1 MRRNFMRRNLMTVDE
16 FKFFSNIIKMSSLE
30 EQIIESVDEL
40 LGKIKNKY
48 PETIRFINLEFIF
61 YKKKLESLIPE
72 AITQSVE
79 MPSQV
84 NIIYYIFFIS
94 RLG

>member
-1 MRRNFMRRNLMTVDE
+1 
-16 FKFFSNIIKMSSLE
+16 MSSLE
-30 EQIIESVDEL
+30 EQIIGTVDEL

-48 PETIRFINLEFIF
+48 PETSKFINLEFLF

-72 AITQSVE
+72 TIRNSQSVE

-84 NIIYYIFFIS
+84 NIIYIIF
-94 RLG
+94 L